1 MPPSG
6 EYSRRI
12 GPTDAMV
19 VVVVVTMKTQ
29 NTTLLAS
36 AYHFFLLARTLV
48 VCENLVIRKGPST
61 HVMGATSFVLGKVD
75 RAVAREVG

>member
-1 MPPSG
+1 
-6 EYSRRI
+6 
-12 GPTDAMV
+12 MV

-75 RAVAREVG
+75 RAVARELG